1 MPLPAKL
8 TEVTHEHLQQ
18 LVTDGASEG
27 PHLDFKRELPTNW
40 DSSAKANFIHD
51 VIAFANA
58 GGGDLVYGVD
68 EDVDARAR
76 EVVPQRFDSVDMEVR
91 RLQDFM
97 LNSVEPR
104 IQGAQVQAVSVGD
117 GHVVV
122 VRVPQSWA
130 GPHRSKV
137 NFHFYV
143 RDGLRNRQLDVPEI
157 RALFLRS
164 DSQAQRMRDFRSD
177 RLAKILTGQ
186 TPVPMGS
193 GPKLIVHAIS
203 TQAAQGAL
211 SLDPLVYFGQGRDIP
226 RLGDTLASIKLNL
239 DGASSGTTEEGYT
252 QHFRQGYFE
261 GLVSLVPRL
270 PNEAAEI
277 LAGTA
282 YERDVIRFLGSV
294 RGEFERY
301 GVSTEIVVFLSLTSA
316 HSVKMAGPSEYGPG
330 WGHSLKQFDRRDVL
344 LPDVLIESGISIGRG
359 VRPAFD
365 LMSQAAG
372 YLGSPN
378 YGDDGE
384 WRQAR

>member
-8 TEVTHEHLQQ
+8 SEVTHEHLQR

-58 GGGDLVYGVD
+58 GGGDLVYGID
-68 EDVDARAR
+68 EDGDARAQ
-76 EVVPQRFDSVDMEVR
+76 EVVPQRFDSVDIEVR

-104 IQGAQVQAVSVGD
+104 IQGAQVQAVLVGE
-117 GHVVV
+117 GHAVV

-130 GPHRSKV
+130 GPHRSRM
-137 NFHFYV
+137 NCHFYV

-177 RLAKILTGQ
+177 RLAKIITGQ

-193 GPKLIVHAIS
+193 GAKLIVHAIS
-203 TQAAQGAL
+203 TQAVQGGAVM
-211 SLDPLVYFGQGRDIP
+211 DPLVYFGQRRNLP
-226 RLGDTLASIKLNL
+226 RLGETLSGVKLNL
-239 DGASSGTTEEGYT
+239 DGAYSGTSDDGYT

-261 GLVSLVPRL
+261 GVWSIPVRDGSAPWL
-270 PNEAAEI
+270 P
-277 LAGTA
+277 GVA
-282 YERDVIRFLGSV
+282 YERAVNRFLGGARS
-294 RGEFERY
+294 EFALFGLAE
-301 GVSTEIVVFLSLTSA
+301 ELAAFLAVIGADTVNLSA
-316 HSVKMAGPSEYGPG
+316 PSDFG
-330 WGHSLKQFDRRDVL
+330 GHELQKFDRQDVL
-344 LPDVLIESGISIGRG
+344 LPDVLIEPGVSIGRG
-359 VRPAFD
+359 MRPAFD
-365 LMSQAAG
+365 LMCQAAG

-384 WRQAR
+384 WTAARQY